1 MAESYPVSGAP
12 HLSYLIEAFS
22 KDHRPSFPE
31 GPKIKVSE
39 AVSTLAFLYEKV
51 RQAMEYQESHL
62 LRRAAVERI
71 LMRRLRPESN
81 ASSVAEAL
89 VKELIRGRYLEN
101 NTYPESLIAVVGKTL
116 EKYVYLL
123 QKIEGRKEGMEL
135 SEWLMRLASSE
146 IEEIFTPPNRDDAL
160 AAFMYTNISKAAILK
175 DDTLNENEKRLQLY
189 LAIYKTLLKLDRAML
204 EFNLFELFYPNWK
217 QADYP
222 LLEEVGANLIRI
234 KERSVAILGYP
245 LGGALAAQ
253 VKRYVPPFFVLRDAL
268 EKEGAKI
275 LGSQIDLVR
284 AVRTA
289 YQRRY
294 ERERAR
300 LATAATRA
308 LIYIFLTKILL
319 SLAFELPAERFI
331 YGEVRR
337 IPFMINF
344 FFPPLLIFLLTLSLT
359 PPGRENEE
367 RVVKAVEGAVF
378 GGGDGIFSEQYRVEV
393 KKRSRTLSLVLF
405 LLYLATF
412 AVIFGAVSYLL
423 RLVDFTL
430 FGILLFFFY
439 TSVVMYFG
447 VRVRDSSR
455 ELVMVGG
462 KETIASVLLSFISL
476 PFLKVGSYVSI
487 GLSRFNFLVLFAT
500 LLIEAPFQKLIEIL
514 EEWVSF
520 MREKKEEVY

>member
-1 MAESYPVSGAP
+1 
-12 HLSYLIEAFS
+12 
-22 KDHRPSFPE
+22 
-31 GPKIKVSE
+31 
-39 AVSTLAFLYEKV
+39 
-51 RQAMEYQESHL
+51 
-62 LRRAAVERI
+62 
-71 LMRRLRPESN
+71 
-81 ASSVAEAL
+81 
-89 VKELIRGRYLEN
+89 
-101 NTYPESLIAVVGKTL
+101 
-116 EKYVYLL
+116 
-123 QKIEGRKEGMEL
+123 
-135 SEWLMRLASSE
+135 
-146 IEEIFTPPNRDDAL
+146 
-160 AAFMYTNISKAAILK
+160 
-175 DDTLNENEKRLQLY
+175 
-189 LAIYKTLLKLDRAML
+189 AIYKTLLKLDQAML

-275 LGSQIDLVR
+275 LGSQMDLVR

>member
-1 MAESYPVSGAP
+1 
-12 HLSYLIEAFS
+12 
-22 KDHRPSFPE
+22 
-31 GPKIKVSE
+31 
-39 AVSTLAFLYEKV
+39 
-51 RQAMEYQESHL
+51 
-62 LRRAAVERI
+62 
-71 LMRRLRPESN
+71 
-81 ASSVAEAL
+81 
-89 VKELIRGRYLEN
+89 
-101 NTYPESLIAVVGKTL
+101 
-116 EKYVYLL
+116 
-123 QKIEGRKEGMEL
+123 
-135 SEWLMRLASSE
+135 
-146 IEEIFTPPNRDDAL
+146 
-160 AAFMYTNISKAAILK
+160 
-175 DDTLNENEKRLQLY
+175 
-189 LAIYKTLLKLDRAML
+189 
-204 EFNLFELFYPNWK
+204 
-217 QADYP
+217 
-222 LLEEVGANLIRI
+222 
-234 KERSVAILGYP
+234 
-245 LGGALAAQ
+245 
-253 VKRYVPPFFVLRDAL
+253 
-268 EKEGAKI
+268 
-275 LGSQIDLVR
+275 
-284 AVRTA
+284 
-289 YQRRY
+289 
-294 ERERAR
+294 
-300 LATAATRA
+300 
-308 LIYIFLTKILL
+308 
-319 SLAFELPAERFI
+319 
-331 YGEVRR
+331 
-337 IPFMINF
+337 MINF